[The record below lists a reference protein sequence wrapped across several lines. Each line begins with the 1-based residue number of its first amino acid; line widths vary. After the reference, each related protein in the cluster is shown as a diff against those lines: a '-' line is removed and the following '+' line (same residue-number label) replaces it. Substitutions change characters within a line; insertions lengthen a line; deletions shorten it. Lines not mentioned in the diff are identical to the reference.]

1 MLVKTRD
8 GQGVDLKVELVE
20 EEALPAP
27 ESGGEVPQGHVA
39 DPALENA
46 LALGNLK
53 RPDVKLFFSLSSSL
67 TIRENKLEC
76 LFLASLSSLL

>member
-1 MLVKTRD
+1 VLVKTRD

-53 RPDVKLFFSLSSSL
+53 RPDVKLFFLSSSL

>member
-1 MLVKTRD
+1 VLVKTRD

-53 RPDVKLFFSLSSSL
+53 RPAIKLFSLSSSL

-76 LFLASLSSLL
+76 LFLESLSSLL